1 MPAASCAREHAPDVN
16 GRGSAFTARAGNPEP
31 SVSILV
37 HALVAAVLAAT
48 MERPQTFSLV
58 DATRVAMER
67 NPELAEAASAAR
79 ASERAVRGAGALPEP
94 MLSYQAWQ
102 QPLSRPLDPTATNMH
117 MIGFRQSLPFPGQLG
132 IAERAARIDAEA
144 RRDDVRARRLA
155 VQAQVAHAYV
165 AWWRAREELRV
176 HLEHMTLE
184 QRTLAAVESRYS
196 TGSGRQADILRAET
210 DVHRL
215 HADIAGIQESLR
227 SSEALLA
234 AAMGAPDE
242 ALPPPAPPPV
252 ALPAGGGERPEVAA
266 ARAQAER
273 ARTAAH
279 LADRARR
286 APDLMVGFDY
296 MLMPNFPDAYSV
308 MLQVG
313 LPWFSSRRATEAGRA
328 AAEAQRASDTA
339 AVAVNAARYEQA
351 EAQARAQAAKAQL
364 AVLDDDVMPRADRTL
379 QAMRA
384 SYASGDADLVAL
396 IDAESVL
403 LDASLSAVRQ
413 RAALADAAADLRRA
427 LAIDLL
433 EEVKP

>member
-1 MPAASCAREHAPDVN
+1 L
-16 GRGSAFTARAGNPEP
+16 
-31 SVSILV
+31 SIV
-37 HALVAAVLAAT
+37 VPALVAALAAASA
-48 MERPQTFSLV
+48 ESSQQTLSLA

-79 ASERAVRGAGALPEP
+79 AAERGVRGASALPEP

-102 QPLSRPLDPTATNMH
+102 QPLSRPFDPSATNMH
-117 MIGFRQSLPFPGQLG
+117 MIGIRQSLPFPGQLG
-132 IAERAARIDAEA
+132 FAERAARSEAEA

-155 VQAQVAHAYV
+155 VQAQVAHAHV

-176 HLEHMTLE
+176 HLEHMKLAE
-184 QRTLAAVESRYS
+184 RTLAAVQLRYG
-196 TGSGRQADILRAET
+196 TGGARQADMLRAET
-210 DVHRL
+210 DLHRL
-215 HADIAGIQESLR
+215 HADIAGIQESLG

-234 AAMGAPDE
+234 AAMGTPDE
-242 ALPPPAPPPV
+242 ELPPPSAPDI
-252 ALPAGGGERPEVAA
+252 ALPASGGERPEVAS

-273 ARTAAH
+273 AGTTAR
-279 LADRARR
+279 LAERARR

-308 MLQVG
+308 MIQVG
-313 LPWFSSRRATEAGRA
+313 VPWFSSRRASEAERA
-328 AAEAQRASDTA
+328 AAEAQQARDA
-339 AVAVNAARYEQA
+339 AAAAVNAARYARA

-364 AVLDDDVMPRADRTL
+364 AVLEDDVVPRADRTL

-396 IDAESVL
+396 IDAEGSL
-403 LDASLSAVRQ
+403 IDARLSAVRQ